1 MEDNGGS
8 FPLFPRAMAARTTG
22 QPAKARLLDAAE
34 RLFARRGYHGVSIR
48 DITDAARVD
57 VALVNYHF
65 GTKRAL
71 LTSVFERRA
80 EVLNRERLER
90 LEAVR
95 VRSGGTL
102 DLEAVVNAFIEPLIM
117 RSSHGGR
124 GWKSYFALIAQVN
137 NSPEL
142 SVLMTRHFDP
152 VVHKFIEVLLEA
164 LPGADPRDVYWGYHL
179 LTGAL
184 TLTFA
189 ETGRLDKLSGRLCRS
204 ADLDAVHARFAPFMA
219 AGFAML
225 AERRCGDTP
234 TSALASKAK
243 RARARQAA
251 APKRPAR

>member
-1 MEDNGGS
+1 
-8 FPLFPRAMAARTTG
+8 MAARKTG
-22 QPAKARLLDAAE
+22 RPAKERLLDAAE
-34 RLFARRGYHGVSIR
+34 RLFAKRGYHGVSIR
-48 DITDAARVD
+48 DITDAAKLD

-71 LTSVFERRA
+71 LTRVFERRA
-80 EVLNRERLER
+80 EVLNRERMER

-95 VRSGGTL
+95 IHAGGTL
-102 DLEAVVNAFIEPLIM
+102 ELESVVNAFMEPLILRSM
-117 RSSHGGR
+117 RGGR
-124 GWKSYFALIAQVN
+124 GWKSYFALVAQVN

-152 VVHKFIEVLLEA
+152 VVHKFIEVLKEA
-164 LPGADPRDVYWGYHL
+164 LPGADPRDVYWGYHF

-204 ADLDAVHARFAPFMA
+204 SDLDAVHVRFARFMG

-225 AERRCGDTP
+225 ADRPGSAP
-234 TSALASKAK
+234 TG
-243 RARARQAA
+243 AA
-251 APKRPAR
+251 ED

>member
-1 MEDNGGS
+1 
-8 FPLFPRAMAARTTG
+8 MATKKKTG
-22 QPAKARLLDAAE
+22 RPAKERLLDAAE
-34 RLFARRGYHGVSIR
+34 RLFAERGYHGVSIR
-48 DITDAARVD
+48 DITELAGAD

-71 LTSVFERRA
+71 LTRVFERRA
-80 EVLNRERLER
+80 EILNRERMER

-95 VRSGGTL
+95 PGPGGAP
-102 DLEAVVNAFIEPLIM
+102 DLEAVVNAFMEPLIL
-117 RSSHGGR
+117 RSARGGR

-152 VVHKFIEVLLEA
+152 VVHKFIDVLTAA
-164 LPGADPRDVYWGYHL
+164 LPGADLRDVYWGYHF

-204 ADLDAVHARFAPFMA
+204 SDLESVNARFAPFMA
-219 AGFAML
+219 AGFA
-225 AERRCGDTP
+225 
-234 TSALASKAK
+234 ALAQRRPEPVPARK
-243 RARARQAA
+243 ARARRKTPGAGSA
-251 APKRPAR
+251 